1 MSAAAEHLVGQVIAA
16 HGGLDRWS
24 QVQTL
29 TVRFSAGGLLFRLKG
44 RTHGLENATVR
55 FVRGHQLGTAAS
67 AGPRPWQLDIGAPDQ
82 LRRDIRRISR
92 FPRPLRWSS
101 HDLGTFTGAA
111 MWTYL
116 HLPFMLADA
125 DVPVELGRSWRGLR
139 RLDFVVP
146 AEHATH
152 SHAQSIY
159 VDDDG
164 LIRRHDYVALV
175 LGRWAH
181 AVHRCDDYRSF
192 DGIAFAT
199 RRVVTPSLFGAVLPH
214 PQMVRIAVDDLVLG
228 SADRVDTAPSHP
240 LS

>member
-1 MSAAAEHLVGQVIAA
+1 MSATAEHLVGQVIAA
-16 HGGLDRWS
+16 HGGLDRWA
-24 QVQTL
+24 QVQGL
-29 TVRFSAGGLLFRLKG
+29 TVRFSAGGLLFRMKG

-55 FVRGHQLGTAAS
+55 FVRGEQLGSAAS
-67 AGPRPWQLDIGAPDQ
+67 ADPRPWQLDIGAPDQ
-82 LRRDIRRISR
+82 LAQDLRRISTL
-92 FPRPLRWSS
+92 PRPLRWSN

-125 DVPVELGRSWRGLR
+125 DVSVQLGPSWRGMR

-146 AEHATH
+146 ARRATH
-152 SHAQSIY
+152 SRAQSIY

-164 LIRRHDYVALV
+164 LIRRHDYVAQV

-181 AVHRCDDYRSF
+181 AVHRCDDYRWF

-199 RRVVTPSLFGAVLPH
+199 RRLVTPSLFGAVLTH
-214 PQMVRIAVDDLVLG
+214 PTMVHIAVDALELE
-228 SADRVDTAPSHP
+228 SADAAGGPSP
-240 LS
+240 G